1 MSFHSKAWAW
11 LVSQCPGSNLSLP
24 PTSFV
29 MLGLHLLYL
38 LCQLLL
44 SLLGLKG
51 LSLCFVAKALLNAI
65 FFQSTKQRGDRQK
78 CNLQMHQG
86 PPFPLQTTES
96 WYIVNCEAEEDNNHC
111 QTLPQSLPTPCRGK
125 AKGPFIPY
133 SIHAIHWKGLKYT
146 TLKIKTSWPLN
157 IL

>member
-11 LVSQCPGSNLSLP
+11 LVSKCPGSNLSLP

-51 LSLCFVAKALLNAI
+51 SGLSFFAAALLNAI
-65 FFQSTKQRGDRQK
+65 FYQSIEQRGDRQK
-78 CNLQMHQG
+78 FNVQM
-86 PPFPLQTTES
+86 PEFAAYPL
-96 WYIVNCEAEEDNNHC
+96 
-111 QTLPQSLPTPCRGK
+111 
-125 AKGPFIPY
+125 
-133 SIHAIHWKGLKYT
+133 
-146 TLKIKTSWPLN
+146 
-157 IL
+157 

>member
-11 LVSQCPGSNLSLP
+11 LVSECPGSNLSLP

-51 LSLCFVAKALLNAI
+51 LGLCFVAKALLNAI

-78 CNLQMHQG
+78 FNLQMHG
-86 PPFPLQTTES
+86 APSRPS
-96 WYIVNCEAEEDNNHC
+96 R
-111 QTLPQSLPTPCRGK
+111 PQRADTAVDC
-125 AKGPFIPY
+125 
-133 SIHAIHWKGLKYT
+133 
-146 TLKIKTSWPLN
+146 
-157 IL
+157 